1 MHMVWKVL
9 KKKENDGIFLC
20 EYCNGFSKWRN
31 NINISQSN
39 VAITRKMKR
48 RKWNVTFFLYKKKS
62 IVFNNIMLAI
72 VFYIDL
78 NLNLTIVVLM
88 PAKKKVK
95 NIY

>member
-1 MHMVWKVL
+1 MSHSFY
-9 KKKENDGIFLC
+9 I
-20 EYCNGFSKWRN
+20 
-31 NINISQSN
+31 
-39 VAITRKMKR
+39 
-48 RKWNVTFFLYKKKS
+48 KKKS